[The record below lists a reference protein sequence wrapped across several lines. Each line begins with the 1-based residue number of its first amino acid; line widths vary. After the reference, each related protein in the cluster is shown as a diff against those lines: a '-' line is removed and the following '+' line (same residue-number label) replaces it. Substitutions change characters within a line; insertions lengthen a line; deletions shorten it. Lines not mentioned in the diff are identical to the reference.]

1 MGEGII
7 ESQAPN
13 ASIQVRVKRL
23 EGVRLE
29 TGEDTGAVTFN
40 VDVKMEELSRTGDS
54 LTLSF
59 LLSIST
65 RPGLVKFEVGG
76 TATITGG
83 QKAFE
88 SVLEEDPESN
98 VPKVLHTIYQH
109 AVPAGMQGRFFTL
122 NRSALSVA
130 TPLSLA
136 VGGPL
141 GDRFGVR
148 TLFLAGGAATLAIAL
163 VRAFTPAI
171 RALDDEP
178 GAPSRIGATHSL

>member
-1 MGEGII
+1 MNT
-7 ESQAPN
+7 ESGRVLA
-13 ASIQVRVKRL
+13 ASSPRL
-23 EGVRLE
+23 GWKDL
-29 TGEDTGAVTFN
+29 GH
-40 VDVKMEELSRTGDS
+40 EL
-54 LTLSF
+54 
-59 LLSIST
+59 
-65 RPGLVKFEVGG
+65 K
-76 TATITGG
+76 
-83 QKAFE
+83 
-88 SVLEEDPESN
+88 
-98 VPKVLHTIYQH
+98 IYQH

-141 GDRFGVR
+141 ADWLGVR
-148 TLFLAGGAATLAIAL
+148 TLFLAGGAATLAIAF

>member
-40 VDVKMEELSRTGDS
+40 VDVKMDELSRTGDS

-98 VPKVLHTIYQH
+98 VPKVLHTIYQ
-109 AVPAGMQGRFFTL
+109 QSFT
-122 NRSALSVA
+122 S
-130 TPLSLA
+130 
-136 VGGPL
+136 
-141 GDRFGVR
+141 
-148 TLFLAGGAATLAIAL
+148 LFLLSTLIDSPYPPPDLLHSPVQTKELGLGA
-163 VRAFTPAI
+163 PA
-171 RALDDEP
+171 P
-178 GAPSRIGATHSL
+178 GASMGEVAEETTEGAELRPEDQVAAEAVEEDAQQQSG